1 MQLCVALDLEKKE
14 DNLSLLQELKGLDLW
29 AKVGLRSFI
38 RDGAVFLDEIRK
50 IDGNFKIFL
59 DLKLYDIPYTM
70 ANAALECAKLDIDM
84 LTVHLSSAKS
94 ALTAL
99 MQRLNALKKRP
110 LIMGVS
116 ALTSFSEEE
125 FLSVYNAP
133 LKTQAI
139 KLSAMGK
146 ESGIDGVVCSV
157 FESLAIKE
165 NLGKDFLTLTPG
177 IRLNKSDKEDQE
189 RVANAKEAKQ
199 NLSDFIVVGR
209 PIYQA
214 KEPREVVLELLKDCQ
229 CGR

>member
-1 MQLCVALDLEKKE
+1 MQLCVALDLEEKK
-14 DNLSLLQELKGLDLW
+14 DNLSLLKELKGLDLW

-38 RDGAVFLDEIRK
+38 RDGFVFLDEIK
-50 IDGNFKIFL
+50 EIDENFKIFL

-84 LTVHLSSAKS
+84 LTIHLSSGK
-94 ALTAL
+94 TAMQTL
-99 MQRLNALKKRP
+99 MQRLNTLKKRP

-116 ALTSFSEEE
+116 ALTSFSEDE

-133 LKTQAI
+133 LKAQAI
-139 KLSAMGK
+139 KLSTIGK

-165 NLGKDFLTLTPG
+165 SLGKDFLTLTPG

-189 RVANAKEAKQ
+189 RVANAREARE

-214 KEPREVVLELLKDCQ
+214 KEPREIVLELLKEC
-229 CGR
+229 

>member
-1 MQLCVALDLEKKE
+1 MQLCVALDLEEKD
-14 DNLSLLQELKGLDLW
+14 DNLKLLKQLKGLDLW

-38 RDGAVFLDEIRK
+38 RDGSSFLQEIKEIDE
-50 IDGNFKIFL
+50 NFKIFL

-84 LTVHLSSAKS
+84 LTIHLSSGKS
-94 ALTAL
+94 AMQTL
-99 MQRLNALKKRP
+99 MQRLDTLKKRP

-116 ALTSFSEEE
+116 ALTSFNEEE

-133 LKTQAI
+133 LKEQAI
-139 KLSAMGK
+139 KLSAIGK

-165 NLGKDFLTLTPG
+165 SLGKDFLTLTPG
-177 IRLNKSDKEDQE
+177 IRLDKDDQEDQQ
-189 RVANAKEAKQ
+189 RVANAKEAKN

-209 PIYQA
+209 PIYRSNN
-214 KEPREVVLELLKDCQ
+214 PREIALKLLEDC
-229 CGR
+229 

>member
-1 MQLCVALDLEKKE
+1 
-14 DNLSLLQELKGLDLW
+14 
-29 AKVGLRSFI
+29 
-38 RDGAVFLDEIRK
+38 
-50 IDGNFKIFL
+50 
-59 DLKLYDIPYTM
+59 
-70 ANAALECAKLDIDM
+70 
-84 LTVHLSSAKS
+84 
-94 ALTAL
+94 
-99 MQRLNALKKRP
+99 
-110 LIMGVS
+110 MGVS

-199 NLSDFIVVGR
+199 NLSDFIVVDR

-214 KEPREVVLELLKDCQ
+214 KEPREVVLELLKDC
-229 CGR
+229 

>member
-1 MQLCVALDLEKKE
+1 
-14 DNLSLLQELKGLDLW
+14 

-38 RDGAVFLDEIRK
+38 RDGASFLDEIRK

-84 LTVHLSSAKS
+84 LTVHLSSGKI
-94 ALTAL
+94 ALEIL

-125 FLSVYNAP
+125 FLMVYNAP

-157 FESLAIKE
+157 FESLA
-165 NLGKDFLTLTPG
+165 
-177 IRLNKSDKEDQE
+177 
-189 RVANAKEAKQ
+189 
-199 NLSDFIVVGR
+199 
-209 PIYQA
+209 
-214 KEPREVVLELLKDCQ
+214 
-229 CGR
+229 

>member
-50 IDGNFKIFL
+50 IDENFKIFL

-84 LTVHLSSAKS
+84 LTVHLSSGKI

-116 ALTSFSEEE
+116 ALTSFGEEE

-214 KEPREVVLELLKDCQ
+214 KEPREVVLELLKDC
-229 CGR
+229 

>member
-1 MQLCVALDLEKKE
+1 M
-14 DNLSLLQELKGLDLW
+14 
-29 AKVGLRSFI
+29 
-38 RDGAVFLDEIRK
+38 
-50 IDGNFKIFL
+50 

-84 LTVHLSSAKS
+84 LTVHLSSGKT
-94 ALTAL
+94 ALTIL

-133 LKTQAI
+133 LKTQAV

-165 NLGKDFLTLTPG
+165 SLGKGFLTLTPG

-214 KEPREVVLELLKDCQ
+214 KEPREVALELLKDC
-229 CGR
+229 

>member
-70 ANAALECAKLDIDM
+70 ANAALECTKLEIDM

-94 ALTAL
+94 ALTTL

-125 FLSVYNAP
+125 FLMVYNAP

-165 NLGKDFLTLTPG
+165 ALGQGFLTLTPG
-177 IRLNKSDKEDQE
+177 IRLNKNDKEDQE

-214 KEPREVVLELLKDCQ
+214 KEPREVVLELLKDC
-229 CGR
+229 

>member
-1 MQLCVALDLEKKE
+1 MQLCVALDLEEKK
-14 DNLSLLQELKGLDLW
+14 DNLSLLKELKGLDLW

-38 RDGAVFLDEIRK
+38 RDGFVFLDEIK
-50 IDGNFKIFL
+50 EIDENFKIFL

-84 LTVHLSSAKS
+84 LTIHLSSGK
-94 ALTAL
+94 TAMQTL
-99 MQRLNALKKRP
+99 MQRLNTLKKRP

-116 ALTSFSEEE
+116 ALTSFSEDE

-133 LKTQAI
+133 LKAQAI
-139 KLSAMGK
+139 KLSTIGK

-157 FESLAIKE
+157 FESLAVKE
-165 NLGKDFLTLTPG
+165 SLGKDFLTLTPG
-177 IRLNKSDKEDQE
+177 IRLNKNIKEDQE
-189 RVANAKEAKQ
+189 RVANAKEARE

-214 KEPREVVLELLKDCQ
+214 KEPREIVLELLKDC
-229 CGR
+229 

>member
-1 MQLCVALDLEKKE
+1 MQLCVALDLEEKD
-14 DNLSLLQELKGLDLW
+14 DNLKLLKQLKGLDLW

-38 RDGAVFLDEIRK
+38 RDGSSFLQEIKEIDE
-50 IDGNFKIFL
+50 NFKIFL

-84 LTVHLSSAKS
+84 LTIHLSSGKS
-94 ALTAL
+94 AMQTL
-99 MQRLNALKKRP
+99 MQRLDTLKKRP

-133 LKTQAI
+133 LKEQAI
-139 KLSAMGK
+139 KLSAIGK

-165 NLGKDFLTLTPG
+165 SLGKDFLTLTPG
-177 IRLNKSDKEDQE
+177 IRLDKDDQEDQQ
-189 RVANAKEAKQ
+189 RVANAKEAKS

-209 PIYQA
+209 PIYRSNN
-214 KEPREVVLELLKDCQ
+214 PRETALKLLEDC
-229 CGR
+229 